1 LGYFSLLPELSDRIR
16 KRQPGKTL
24 RPVVASIEEFIRHN
38 KTVDEIIAADDDG
51 HNPQSGLT
59 ERLESLVN
67 RLGAVGR

>member
-1 LGYFSLLPELSDRIR
+1 
-16 KRQPGKTL
+16 L

-67 RLGAVGR
+67 RLGAVGS